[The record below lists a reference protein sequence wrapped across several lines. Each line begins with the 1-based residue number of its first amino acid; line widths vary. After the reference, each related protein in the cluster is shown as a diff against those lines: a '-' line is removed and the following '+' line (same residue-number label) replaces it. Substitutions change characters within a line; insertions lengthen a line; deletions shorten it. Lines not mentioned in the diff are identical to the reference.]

1 MQGIQAHLRTTFL
14 AGIFAA
20 IPIGVTIFIVW
31 KADELTRGI
40 SQYIFGKPIPFVGA
54 IIAVLAVYLLG
65 LFVTLSLGKFVLR
78 LVDKALSRI
87 PGLQTL
93 YESWKQ
99 ISLTPGGG
107 EGMFARVV
115 LIADETHQHRVMGF
129 TSGDLVPGE
138 INTICVFVPN
148 APNPIQGKLY
158 FVAKDKVLF
167 TPLSSEEAFKLLLS
181 TGNYVPP
188 TLLGKESAEPQ
199 MNADQHR

>member
-20 IPIGVTIFIVW
+20 IPIGVTAFLIW

-158 FVAKDKVLF
+158 FVARDKVIF

-181 TGNYVPP
+181 TGNYIPP
-188 TLLGKESAEPQ
+188 MLLAKQNS
-199 MNADQHR
+199 